1 VYRPQANAVPF
12 QQTAVEYDVSL
23 AVEYDV
29 SLEYNG

>member
-1 VYRPQANAVPF
+1 VYLPQANAVPF
-12 QQTAVEYDVSL
+12 QQS